1 MNNHSEPL
9 GLRSPDGREAQL
21 LSVHIQ
27 GEMLGLMLRLT
38 VRQTWRNTSGAPM
51 ATRLTFALAP
61 EQHLLD
67 VQAERDGELQPVSSH
82 WRPGQ
87 RLGHATPGTLHTG
100 QQVTMQWRV
109 AQLLHLDGGSLRL
122 QLPASL
128 APAALRPA
136 RISIELHDALAKG
149 TLSSSSHEWQKV
161 RHANGLTLR
170 LLAPH
175 GLDKDMCLSVHGLR
189 DMAFAVASPDP
200 SQPGTGTLLAS
211 RSLTLGA
218 TRTTPR
224 LRIKLLVDHSGA
236 IPAERQS
243 KIQMALE
250 SLLAELQAEDQLSCS
265 RVDQTLVHD
274 LPRLQACTEAYVRRA
289 RALMRHPETLPAQ
302 PDWTS
307 VLQAMVD
314 LPDEDEE
321 PVQDASIVLITGQPL
336 MGAER
341 LLPSLLASG
350 HRLHV
355 MTVGEAASQSDW
367 SRLARLSDGSC
378 EALGTGQHC
387 LQTLQR
393 LLDRMRRLRP
403 VQAQL
408 SLQGQQL
415 EAVQQ
420 EHTFM
425 AEGDTLHLWARF
437 SCAQTPADLTDLTGH
452 PQWLATLAWQTTDGP
467 SPAHSLPQMPVLWE
481 AQGDLHRLC
490 STHLTQAVVP
500 LSPSAAPAI
509 RAAETPAHRVIP
521 DETPEATVAGRS
533 LVPGLAVEPGQAKAQ
548 DADLE
553 GRLRL
558 PAQATDLTRQSPTG
572 SAAPPHPMAHLV
584 QQFNQQA
591 KAYRL
596 FRAAL
601 AATLPRAPTRQLDG
615 LILQLSRRAGSPA
628 RVWAMLLHWLHTEQ
642 SLPLQ
647 AHALALVENE
657 LASLPV
663 ALRSEVHA
671 ALAVTMAAPALRE
684 AA

>member
-1 MNNHSEPL
+1 MNNPSEPL

-21 LSVHIQ
+21 LSVQIQ
-27 GEMLGLMLRLT
+27 GELLGLMLRLT

-67 VQAERDGELQPVSSH
+67 VQTEHDGELQPVCSD

-87 RLGHATPGTLHTG
+87 RLSHATPGTLHTG

-128 APAALRPA
+128 APTALRPA
-136 RISIELHDALAKG
+136 RISIELHDALAQG

-189 DMAFAVASPDP
+189 DMAFAVASPNP

-211 RSLTLGA
+211 RSLTLGG

-236 IPAERQS
+236 ISGERQS

-250 SLLAELQAEDQLSCS
+250 SLLAGLQAEDQLSCS

-289 RALMRHPETLPAQ
+289 RALMRHPEILPGQ
-302 PDWTS
+302 PDWAS

-378 EALGTGQHC
+378 EALGAGQHC

-403 VQAQL
+403 VQAQV
-408 SLQGQQL
+408 SLQGHPL
-415 EAVQQ
+415 DTVQQ
-420 EHTFM
+420 EHAFM

-437 SCAQTPADLTDLTGH
+437 SCAQTPADLTDLTGR
-452 PQWLATLAWQTTDGP
+452 PQWLASLAWQATDIP
-467 SPAHSLPQMPVLWE
+467 SPPYSPPQMPVLWE

-490 STHLTQAVVP
+490 SAHLTQPVTP
-500 LSPSAAPAI
+500 LPASAPAA
-509 RAAETPAHRVIP
+509 RPVHTPAQRVIS
-521 DETPEATVAGRS
+521 DETPEASVAGLS
-533 LVPGLAVEPGQAKAQ
+533 TAPGVVTEPGQAKAQ
-548 DADLE
+548 DTDLD
-553 GRLRL
+553 GRPRR
-558 PAQATDLTRQSPTG
+558 PAMATDLARQSAPG

-591 KAYRL
+591 KGYRL

-601 AATLPRAPTRQLDG
+601 AATLPRVPARQLDG

-642 SLPLQ
+642 SLALQ